1 MSARLSDWALLE
13 TAAGQWDVPPLDQGT
28 WLPAPV
34 PGTVCEALALAGRFD
49 LNAPRALQGSDFWY
63 RCDWP
68 ASPAG
73 TLHLDGLAGSVEVWL
88 NQTLLAHHAQMGV
101 PLQLDLPA
109 QSAGRLYLCVRGQAL
124 PPKRVGRARW
134 RPRMIQPASMRD
146 VRQTLLGRMPGW
158 CPEWTPLGPYQPLR
172 FVPLDAPAVAW
183 TLKRLHADVVE
194 GQAFLR
200 LRLQGPSQ
208 LPGPAHLSCAGQVLG
223 LQALGDG
230 VYDFAGPV
238 PGAALW
244 MPHTHGAPVRHKLGV
259 GVPCS
264 PALGQ
269 DLGEIGFRQLTLDQ
283 VGGGFALSVNGLPVF
298 CRGVCWTPTDL
309 LRLRSDPATLQRQ
322 IDLLVQG
329 GANMV
334 RVSGTLWYEDEA
346 FYSACDQ
353 AGLLV
358 WQDFMLANFD
368 YPGRDAAFMAELQAE
383 ANQFLVRTRQHPCL
397 ALLCGGSEVRQQAEM
412 LGVDWPEDDPVFAG
426 LLARLSAELRPDVP
440 YVANTPWGGVPVF
453 NTAQGV
459 SHYYGVGAYLRGLDD
474 ARRAQVRFASECLAL
489 AHVPAE
495 ADLSADL
502 ARHPLDAQWKRG
514 TPRDLGASWDFDD
527 VRDHYVLALYG
538 VEPAR
543 LRREDPARYLD
554 LGRAV
559 SCDLAESVFSEWR
572 RSGTTCTGGLV
583 WQWRDL
589 RPGAGWGLLDQAGQ
603 PKPVWHALAR
613 QWQPLQLLIT
623 DEGLNGL
630 DLHVIHEGAQPLELI
645 LDLQA
650 LRDGQRV
657 VIEGQRVFSLA
668 GRSQQRF
675 SSTDVLGRFFDLTY
689 AYRFGPPAH
698 DLCVATLRDAH
709 SQAVLAWAVHLPQRA
724 LPRAELGWQTRLERD
739 AQGLALYVSGGR
751 FSQYLHFSSASHRPS
766 VDWFHLPPGV
776 EQCIRLQ
783 PREGVAV
790 EPALAG
796 GSLSALN
803 SLSPRWIRFSEALEG
818 TPSTLG
824 GAP

>member
-1 MSARLSDWALLE
+1 MSVRLSDWALLE
-13 TAAGQWDVPPLDQGT
+13 TAAGQWDEPPLGLGP

-34 PGTVCEALALAGRFD
+34 PGTVCEALAAAGHFD

-68 ASPAG
+68 ASPPG
-73 TLHLDGLAGSVEVWL
+73 VLHLDGLAGSVEVWL
-88 NQTLLAHHAQMGV
+88 DQALLARHAQMGV
-101 PLQLDLPA
+101 PLQLDLAA
-109 QSAGRLYLCVRGQAL
+109 QAAGHLYLCVRGQAQS
-124 PPKRVGRARW
+124 PKRVGRARW

-158 CPEWTPLGPYQPLR
+158 CPEWMPLGPYQPLR
-172 FVPLDAPAVAW
+172 FVPLDAPAATW
-183 TLKRLHADVVE
+183 ALQGLHADVLE
-194 GQAFLR
+194 GQAFLH
-200 LRLQGPSQ
+200 LRLKGPAQ
-208 LPGPAHLSCAGQVLG
+208 LPCPAHLSCAGQELS

-230 VYDFAGPV
+230 AYAFSGPV
-238 PGAALW
+238 PEAALW
-244 MPHTHGAPVRHKLGV
+244 MPHTHGEPVCHSLSV
-259 GVPCS
+259 VVPQA
-264 PALGQ
+264 PALSQ
-269 DLGEIGFRQLTLDQ
+269 DLGEIGFRRLTLDQ
-283 VGGGFALSVNGLPVF
+283 AHGGFALRVNGLPVF

-322 IDLLVQG
+322 IKLLVQG

-334 RVSGTLWYEDEA
+334 RVGGTMWYEDEP
-346 FYSACDQ
+346 FYRACDQ

-358 WQDFMLANFD
+358 WQDFMLANCD
-368 YPGRDAAFMAELQAE
+368 YPVRDPAFMAELQAE
-383 ANQFLVRTRQHPCL
+383 ATQFLSRTRQHPCL

-412 LGVDWPEDDPVFAG
+412 LGVDWPADDPLFTG
-426 LLARLSAELRPDVP
+426 LLAGLSTELRPDVP
-440 YVANTPWGGVPVF
+440 YVANTPWGGAPVF

-459 SHYYGVGAYLRGLDD
+459 CHYYGVGAYLRGLDD

-489 AHVPAE
+489 AHVPSEAE
-495 ADLSADL
+495 LPADL
-502 ARHPLDAQWKRG
+502 ARHPLDVHWKRG

-527 VRDHYVLALYG
+527 VRDHYVHTLYG

-559 SCDLAESVFSEWR
+559 SCDLAEAVFSEWR
-572 RSGTTCTGGLV
+572 RSGSTCAGGLV

-589 RPGAGWGLLDQAGQ
+589 QPGAGWGLLDQAGQ

-613 QWQPLQLLIT
+613 HWQPLQLLIT

-630 DLHVIHEGAQPLELI
+630 DLHVIHEGAQPLELT
-645 LDLQA
+645 LSLQA

-657 VIEGQRVFSLA
+657 VIEGQCAFGLA

-675 SSTDVLGRFFDLTY
+675 SSTDLWGRFFDATY

-698 DLCVATLRDAH
+698 DLCVATLRDAR
-709 SQAVLAWAVHLPQRA
+709 SQAVLARAVHLPQRA
-724 LPRAELGWQTRLERD
+724 LARADLGWQTRLERD
-739 AQGLALYVSGGR
+739 AQGLALYVSGSR
-751 FSQYLHFSSASHRPS
+751 FSQYLHFSSASHRPG

-796 GSLSALN
+796 GSLNALN
-803 SLSPRWIRFSEALEG
+803 SLSERWIRFSEALES
-818 TPSTLG
+818 PLSTLG